1 MDTII
6 QIDYNVFKEC
16 LDNQKNEL
24 NLCPKLV
31 IIKEKLKKKYQC
43 FFETFDYQ
51 DILLEK
57 KKTLISKSQLHLVNS
72 DLSEKGKS
80 IKIFRGFLNKI
91 TNENKESLILKI
103 RTFIESDSTHFEILI
118 EFIKKHRKFL
128 HIYIE
133 IIEMFNNE
141 YVLNE
146 LHLYWIEFIDKKP
159 WIVPSIY
166 TDIDIYS
173 NNCDYETFCN
183 FNKWK
188 EEICSYL
195 ELWIKYKSDELNL
208 VVESIIDAF
217 DIELK
222 RHIVDT
228 MLEYLLILKEFF
240 SSESM
245 NIFSNIDLSKI
256 SSSTRFKIE
265 ALQL

>member
-1 MDTII
+1 MDEII
-6 QIDYNVFKEC
+6 QINYNQFKEC
-16 LDNQKNEL
+16 LDNQRNNL
-24 NLCPKLV
+24 NLCPKLS
-31 IIKEKLKKKYQC
+31 IIKDKLKKKYQC
-43 FFETFDYQ
+43 FFDSFDYQ

-57 KKTLISKSQLHLVNS
+57 KKTLISKTQLHLVNS

-80 IKIFRGFLNKI
+80 TKIFRGFLNKI
-91 TNENKESLILKI
+91 TNENKASLIIKI
-103 RTFIESDSTHFEILI
+103 NEFIKSDSSHFEILI

-133 IIEMFNNE
+133 IIEMFNND

-146 LHLYWIEFIDKKP
+146 LDIYWIEFIDKKS
-159 WIVPSIY
+159 WIVPLIY
-166 TDIDIYS
+166 SDKDIYS

-195 ELWIKYKSDELNL
+195 ELWIKYKSDKLNL
-208 VVESIIDAF
+208 IIEPIISGLDF
-217 DIELK
+217 QLK

-228 MLEYLLILKEFF
+228 MLEFLLILKKYILKENFT
-240 SSESM
+240 
-245 NIFSNIDLSKI
+245 IFEDIDLARI

-265 ALQL
+265 AMQL

>member
-1 MDTII
+1 MDNILR
-6 QIDYNVFKEC
+6 IDYNIFKEC
-16 LDNQKNEL
+16 LDNQTNEL
-24 NLCPKLV
+24 NVCPKLL
-31 IIKEKLKKKYQC
+31 IIKERLKNKYQC

-57 KKTLISKSQLHLVNS
+57 KKTLISKTQLHLVNS

-103 RTFIESDSTHFEILI
+103 KTFIKSDSSHFEILI

-128 HIYIE
+128 DIYIE

-146 LHLYWIEFIDKKP
+146 LNLYWIEFIDKKI
-159 WIVPSIY
+159 WIVPTIY
-166 TDIDIYS
+166 DDIDIYS

-188 EEICSYL
+188 DEICSYL
-195 ELWIKYKSDELNL
+195 ELWIKYQSDKLN
-208 VVESIIDAF
+208 VIIESIINTF

-228 MLEYLLILKEFF
+228 MLEFLLILKKFI
-240 SSESM
+240 SNESM
-245 NIFSNIDLSKI
+245 IIFDNIDLARI

-265 ALQL
+265 ALKL

>member
-1 MDTII
+1 MDKII
-6 QIDYNVFKEC
+6 QIDYNIFKEC
-16 LDNQKNEL
+16 LDNQTHEL
-24 NLCPKLV
+24 NLCPKLL

-43 FFETFDYQ
+43 FFDTFDYQ

-57 KKTLISKSQLHLVNS
+57 KKTLISKTQLHLLNS

-80 IKIFRGFLNKI
+80 IKVFRGFLNKI
-91 TNENKESLILKI
+91 TNENKANLIIKI
-103 RTFIESDSTHFEILI
+103 EAFIKSDSSHFEILI
-118 EFIKKHRKFL
+118 EFIKKHRKSL
-128 HIYIE
+128 DIYIE

-141 YVLNE
+141 YVLNK
-146 LHLYWIEFIDKKP
+146 LDIYWIEFIDKKG
-159 WIVPSIY
+159 WIVPLIY

-173 NNCDYETFCN
+173 NMCDYETFCN

-195 ELWIKYKSDELNL
+195 ELWIKYKSDKLNL
-208 VVESIIDAF
+208 IIESIINTF

-228 MLEYLLILKEFF
+228 MLEFLLVLKKFISNEN
-240 SSESM
+240 M
-245 NIFSNIDLSKI
+245 TIFVNLDLAGI